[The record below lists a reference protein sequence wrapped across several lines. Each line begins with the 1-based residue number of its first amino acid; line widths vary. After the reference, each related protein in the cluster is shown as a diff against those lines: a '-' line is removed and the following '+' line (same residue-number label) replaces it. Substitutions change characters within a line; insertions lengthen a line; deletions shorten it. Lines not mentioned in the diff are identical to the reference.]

1 MATIDQGLQRAV
13 DYCRSRR
20 IPLIMG
26 ADSNAHSTLWGPTK
40 NQRGGDFED
49 FLHRNDLYVLNDG
62 LKPTYYHWANGSRTK
77 TYIDITVVNTFAI
90 NKNLGGEWTVSDEET
105 LSDHKMVTFLASAS
119 LEPPRLARNLKN
131 VDWALFR
138 ADVDARIM
146 TQTWDMDIH
155 QRAAA
160 FIQVITAV
168 LDEQA
173 PPTAPKPKTKPRW
186 WTEELEN
193 MRKTLDRMARR
204 KSRRPEQREER
215 ANLQRDYKLAIKSA
229 RKESFRKFCSSPRSV
244 SELAGMVKALTNKP
258 SYSALI
264 VDSRG
269 RVPETH
275 AGSHNN
281 LLNHHF
287 PSHQT
292 QRSQS
297 WGALRAATRDGLED
311 PIMELLTPQIV
322 RNALHSFGPK
332 KSPGPDGLR
341 PKVLQNLG
349 WVAICLLTDI
359 YRESIASS
367 TIPNSFLHMKV
378 IFLPKDKPDKSSPK
392 SYRPITLSSFFP

>member
-1 MATIDQGLQRAV
+1 
-13 DYCRSRR
+13 
-20 IPLIMG
+20 
-26 ADSNAHSTLWGPTK
+26 
-40 NQRGGDFED
+40 
-49 FLHRNDLYVLNDG
+49 
-62 LKPTYYHWANGSRTK
+62 
-77 TYIDITVVNTFAI
+77 
-90 NKNLGGEWTVSDEET
+90 
-105 LSDHKMVTFLASAS
+105 
-119 LEPPRLARNLKN
+119 
-131 VDWALFR
+131 
-138 ADVDARIM
+138 M
-146 TQTWDMDIH
+146 TQTWDMDLH

-204 KSRRPEQREER
+204 KGRRPEQREER

-275 AGSHNN
+275 ACSHNN

-392 SYRPITLSSFFP
+392 SYRPITLSSFFLKGLERIIQWHWQETILRDPLPNQHAYTRGRSCDTALSEVVDRLERGKQNKDHTLLVSLDCSGAFDN

>member
-1 MATIDQGLQRAV
+1 
-13 DYCRSRR
+13 
-20 IPLIMG
+20 MG
-26 ADSNAHSTLWGPTK
+26 ADSNAHSTLWGPTQ
-40 NQRGGDFED
+40 NQRGDDFED

-105 LSDHKMVTFLASAS
+105 LSDHKMITFLASAS

-193 MRKTLDRMARR
+193 MRKTLD
-204 KSRRPEQREER
+204 
-215 ANLQRDYKLAIKSA
+215 
-229 RKESFRKFCSSPRSV
+229 
-244 SELAGMVKALTNKP
+244 
-258 SYSALI
+258 
-264 VDSRG
+264 
-269 RVPETH
+269 
-275 AGSHNN
+275 
-281 LLNHHF
+281 
-287 PSHQT
+287 
-292 QRSQS
+292 
-297 WGALRAATRDGLED
+297 
-311 PIMELLTPQIV
+311 
-322 RNALHSFGPK
+322 
-332 KSPGPDGLR
+332 
-341 PKVLQNLG
+341 
-349 WVAICLLTDI
+349 
-359 YRESIASS
+359 
-367 TIPNSFLHMKV
+367 
-378 IFLPKDKPDKSSPK
+378 
-392 SYRPITLSSFFP
+392 